1 MRKIVLAHLAVLTA
15 NIIYGINFS
24 IAKDVMP
31 AFIGPFAFI
40 LIRVVSAAILF
51 LIIHLFFIKQKVARK
66 HLFLLMQCALFG
78 VAINQLLFF
87 KGLSLTQ
94 PINAALVMC
103 TNPIQVVLLSAMLG
117 KEKMGWHKWAG
128 IIMGLT
134 GAISIILFGK
144 KYSLNNQTFL
154 GDAMVFTNALAYAYF
169 MIIAKPLLKEYHP
182 LTVMK
187 YSFLIGS
194 IMVLPF
200 GLPEFLEINW
210 QQMPQ
215 NIYPKIAFVVIGT
228 TFIAYIFNS
237 FGLRYLSSS
246 VVSVYIYAQPVFAT
260 LMSMYKLQGNPGWLH
275 GLAALLIFSGIYL
288 ASRSDGF
295 LKKETG

>member
-117 KEKMGWHKWAG
+117 
-128 IIMGLT
+128 
-134 GAISIILFGK
+134 
-144 KYSLNNQTFL
+144 
-154 GDAMVFTNALAYAYF
+154 
-169 MIIAKPLLKEYHP
+169 
-182 LTVMK
+182 
-187 YSFLIGS
+187 
-194 IMVLPF
+194 
-200 GLPEFLEINW
+200 
-210 QQMPQ
+210 
-215 NIYPKIAFVVIGT
+215 
-228 TFIAYIFNS
+228 
-237 FGLRYLSSS
+237 
-246 VVSVYIYAQPVFAT
+246 
-260 LMSMYKLQGNPGWLH
+260 
-275 GLAALLIFSGIYL
+275 
-288 ASRSDGF
+288 
-295 LKKETG
+295 